1 MAARRPY
8 HHGDLKTAMIAHAL
22 IRLEAAGP
30 EELSLRGLAEAAGVS
45 RAAPYAHF
53 ADKRAL
59 LAAIAATG
67 FQRMTEAMAAPGQGG
82 PREAFM
88 RVGRGYI
95 GFALENPNLFKLMFS
110 RELAYL
116 RGMEGLREAGEA
128 AVGVFYQGLSAFL
141 AEVRPDRPMTYAD
154 QALSWSH
161 IHGLSLLLLEDRLP
175 VEPGRKPEL
184 AEEITN
190 HFVDLLATGTAR
202 APALGLDFTWLEPGG

>member
-1 MAARRPY
+1 MSRRAY
-8 HHGDLKTAMIAHAL
+8 HHGDLKTALIHAAL
-22 IRLEAAGP
+22 AALERSGP

-67 FQRMTEAMAAPGQGG
+67 FQRMTQAMAAGGPGG

-88 RVGRGYI
+88 CVGRGYV
-95 GFALENPNLFKLMFS
+95 GFALENPYLFKLMFS
-110 RELAYL
+110 RELASL
-116 RGMEGLREAGEA
+116 RDLEGLREAGEA
-128 AVGVFYQGLSAFL
+128 AVSVFYEGLSAFL
-141 AEVRPDRPMTYAD
+141 AEVRPGRPMTYAD

-175 VEPGRKPEL
+175 VGAARKKEL
-184 AEEITN
+184 ADEVTN
-190 HFVDLLATGTAR
+190 QFVDLLATGTAR
-202 APALGLDFTWLEPGG
+202 EPALGLDFSRLEPGG